1 MAGTNERL
9 ILQYKA
15 STDLMALFYALV
27 DTPYLVCS
35 ASFEQLYTR
44 LDIDLS
50 VGRQLDLIGT
60 IVDQARPDSFVDDPI
75 LSANI
80 FTWDTTNP
88 NKYWNQGIWDGIEQ
102 RVAMSDPDYRKLL
115 KGVIFSQNSLP
126 TIYNIEQ
133 FGKFA
138 FGSPFRVQAFIGSV
152 DVVSPYELSPSAIN
166 IAKGVINVAQGI
178 KLNLFMGVSQ
188 SLGEIF
194 ELGSSDL
201 SRGIGQGYWARKV

>member
-75 LSANI
+75 LSANS
-80 FTWDTTNP
+80 FTWDTTDP
-88 NKYWNQGIWDGIEQ
+88 EKYWNQGIWGGVDL

-126 TIYNIEQ
+126 TIYNIEKLGQ
-133 FGKFA
+133 YVFGNPFTVGA
-138 FGSPFRVQAFIGSV
+138 FVGFIEV
-152 DVVSPYELSPSAIN
+152 ISPYELSPSAIN
-166 IAKGVINVAQGI
+166 IAKNVINVTKGI
-178 KLNLFMGVSQ
+178 RLNLFMGPPQ
-188 SLGEIF
+188 GAGEIAQWDNSNIAN
-194 ELGSSDL
+194 GWDV
-201 SRGIGQGYWARKV
+201 GYWARQV

>member
-9 ILQYKA
+9 LLQYKA

-44 LDIDLS
+44 LDIGLS

-75 LSANI
+75 LSANS
-80 FTWDTTNP
+80 FTWDTTDP
-88 NKYWNQGIWDGIEQ
+88 EKYWNQGIWGGVDL

-126 TIYNIEQ
+126 TIYNIEKLGQ
-133 FGKFA
+133 YVFGNPFTVGA
-138 FGSPFRVQAFIGSV
+138 FVGFVE
-152 DVVSPYELSPSAIN
+152 VVSPYELSPSAIN

-178 KLNLFMGVSQ
+178 KLNLFMGPQQ
-188 SLGEIF
+188 SLGEIAQWDNPNIAN
-194 ELGSSDL
+194 GWDV
-201 SRGIGQGYWARKV
+201 GYWAREV

>member
-88 NKYWNQGIWDGIEQ
+88 NKYWNRGIWDGIEQ

>member
-9 ILQYKA
+9 LLQYKA

-35 ASFEQLYTR
+35 ASFQQLYTR

-60 IVDQARPDSFVDDPI
+60 IVNQARPDSFVDDPI
-75 LSANI
+75 LSANS
-80 FTWDTTNP
+80 FTWDTTDP
-88 NKYWNQGIWDGIEQ
+88 NKYWNEGIWGGVDL

-138 FGSPFRVQAFIGSV
+138 FGNPFRVRAFIGSV
-152 DVVSPYELSPSAIN
+152 EVVSPYELSPSAIN

-178 KLNLFMGVSQ
+178 RLDLFMGVPQ

-194 ELGSSDL
+194 ELDSSDL
-201 SRGIGQGYWARKV
+201 TRSFDQGYWAIKV

>member
-35 ASFEQLYTR
+35 TSFEQLYTR

-60 IVDQARPDSFVDDPI
+60 IVEQARPDSFVDDPI
-75 LSANI
+75 LSANS
-80 FTWDTTNP
+80 FTWDTTDP
-88 NKYWNQGIWDGIEQ
+88 NKYWNEGIWGGVDLS
-102 RVAMSDPDYRKLL
+102 VAMSDPDYRKLL

-138 FGSPFRVQAFIGSV
+138 FGNPFTVGAYVGFV
-152 DVVSPYELSPSAIN
+152 EVVSPYELSPSAIN
-166 IAKGVINVAQGI
+166 IAKGVIKVAQGI
-178 KLNLFMGVSQ
+178 RIDLFMGVPQ

-194 ELGSSDL
+194 ELGSNDL
-201 SRGIGQGYWARKV
+201 SRGIGQGYWARQV